1 MKNIKGENV
10 FLLVDPILISD
21 QIKDI
26 LNKSKS
32 IQVYNLFE
40 GTINSHIDF
49 FSSPLLLN
57 YKNLNNSEL
66 GSIVDLCVQ
75 TKSALS
81 IFSSK
86 EKNDKKIA
94 ILKRMM
100 FPIVNEKIQFFRFYE
115 SMYFSKLD
123 RIFDNNKIYES
134 FIELYLLVDDYE
146 SFEANYIFKRII

>member
-1 MKNIKGENV
+1 MKKIKGENV

-26 LNKSKS
+26 LNKSKNT
-32 IQVYNLFE
+32 QVYSLFE

-57 YKNLNNSEL
+57 YKKLNDSEL
-66 GSIVDLCVQ
+66 DSIVDLCVQ

-86 EKNDKKIA
+86 EKIDKKIA

-115 SMYFSKLD
+115 FMYFSKLD
-123 RIFDNNKIYES
+123 EIFDNNEIYKS
-134 FIELYLLVDDYE
+134 FIELYLLVDDYK
-146 SFEANYIFKRII
+146 SFEANYIFKRVI